1 MKLSTLTLAAGL
13 LILAGCGEHMQF
25 PVTES
30 AQEKLPP
37 NLTVLQVS
45 EKNLDHA
52 VALYYTPPANYRGA
66 PPPSPARYSYRVG
79 VGDQLLVQVWTTP
92 ERSNEGDQSQQPSS
106 GPVVDETGKFFYPF
120 VGEVQ
125 ASGRTLREI
134 RMELTEKLQDYLRD
148 PQVEVSV
155 QNFRAHQ
162 VMTLGAVSS
171 PGPTMLTNVPLHL
184 VDLVNQAGVVSG
196 VSDIS
201 RVALRRRGV
210 EYTVN
215 LRLFLE
221 KGMMVHNPVILPGDT
236 VFVPEMTDNHVYVFG
251 EIATTKLALEN
262 GRKSLT
268 EILAEVGGIDRQRA
282 NARGVFVFRRTDLT
296 KNGFDVVF
304 QFDVTQASTLLLMNE
319 FPIMAQDIIFVTK
332 DPITRWTDTVGRVL
346 SPASSLLQVQGIVN
360 TFEDD

>member
-13 LILAGCGEHMQF
+13 LVMAGCGEHMQF

-30 AQEKLPP
+30 AQAKLPP

-45 EKNLDHA
+45 EKNLDH
-52 VALYYTPPANYRGA
+52 VVSLYYEPPANYRGA

-92 ERSNEGDQSQQPSS
+92 ERSGGTDQAQQPVS
-106 GPVVDETGKFFYPF
+106 GPIVDETGKFFYPF

-134 RMELTEKLQDYLRD
+134 RSELTEKLQAYLRD

-155 QNFRAHQ
+155 QDFRAHQ
-162 VMTLGAVSS
+162 VMTLGAVGS
-171 PGPTMLTNVPLHL
+171 PGPTKLTNVPLHL
-184 VDLVNQAGVVSG
+184 VDLINQAGVG
-196 VSDIS
+196 PKSDIS

-221 KGMMVHNPVILPGDT
+221 KGMMAHNPVILPGDT
-236 VFVPEMTDNHVYVFG
+236 VFVPELVDNHVYVFG
-251 EIATTKLALEN
+251 EIATTKLQLDTS
-262 GRKSLT
+262 GKTLT

-296 KNGFDVVF
+296 QTGFDVVF
-304 QFDVTQASTLLLMNE
+304 QFDVTEASTLLLMNE

-346 SPASSLLQVQGIVN
+346 APAGSLLQVQGIVN
-360 TFEDD
+360 TIED